1 MKFGFHALI
10 ARKHTISTWF
20 VRPGPRQDRAL
31 FGHGSSET
39 EPVAHEGEATAGAS
53 KHEDLDTLRTLL
65 GEAEKGTVVWEE
77 EDCEGAM
84 VLPNIAGVAL
94 C

>member
-1 MKFGFHALI
+1 M
-10 ARKHTISTWF
+10 
-20 VRPGPRQDRAL
+20 
-31 FGHGSSET
+31 
-39 EPVAHEGEATAGAS
+39 AHEGEATAGAS
-53 KHEDLDTLRTLL
+53 KHEDLDALRTLL